1 MDRIRVFYDGINIEK
16 YGNNAVIQGFTTNCS
31 IFGKS
36 ECNTYKEFY
45 EKNKESIAGRC
56 ISLQI
61 WKDEPYEVIEQIQG
75 IHQINS
81 KIYVKVPIINS
92 RGEYNEKPITYAVM
106 NNIPLNITAIHTLE
120 HIEKAKEFLHG
131 SSAPEII
138 SVFASPISDT
148 LVAPDLYVRY
158 AIEKFKEKKN
168 AEILWAG
175 CRELYTIKRAA
186 ELGCH
191 IITIPDAM
199 MDRLH
204 LLGKDL
210 TELAIDRLHVFKN
223 DAEKGGYSVM

>member
-1 MDRIRVFYDGINIEK
+1 MDSIRIFYDGINIEK
-16 YGNNAVIQGFTTNCS
+16 YGNNKHIQGFTTNCS

-36 ECNTYKEFY
+36 KCKTYKEFY
-45 EKNKESIAGRC
+45 EKNKDTIAGRC
-56 ISLQI
+56 LSLQI
-61 WKDEPYEVIEQIQG
+61 WKDEPHEVIAQIQS
-75 IHQINS
+75 IHEINS
-81 KIYVKVPIINS
+81 KIHVKVPIINT
-92 RGEYNEKPITYAVM
+92 RGEYNEAPIKYAVM
-106 NNIPLNITAIHTLE
+106 NNIPLNVTTIHTLE
-120 HIEKAKEFLHG
+120 QIDKAKEFLQG

-148 LVAPDLYVRY
+148 LIIPDEYVRH
-158 AIEKFKEKKN
+158 AVENFKGKN
-168 AEILWAG
+168 NTEILWAG

-210 TELAIDRLHVFKN
+210 TELSIDRVRVFKN
-223 DAEKGGYSVM
+223 DAEKDEYSIM